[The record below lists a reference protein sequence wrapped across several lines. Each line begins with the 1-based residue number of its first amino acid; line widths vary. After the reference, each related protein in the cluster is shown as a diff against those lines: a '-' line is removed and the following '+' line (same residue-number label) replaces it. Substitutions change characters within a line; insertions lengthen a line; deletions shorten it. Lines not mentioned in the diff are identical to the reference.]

1 MDITNEG
8 KSLLELQVNCQ
19 FLKLVDELLTARLLV
34 FGSLATKVTNR
45 TGMVRMKD
53 ILNYIDRSTELS
65 CETIVKERIEEYIKY
80 LRRFA
85 NEFSFGLCEAENNQ
99 WSATKAMD
107 SFLLK
112 LDFRIIIT
120 YDYLKEGASRV
131 ALCSILGKQYAK
143 WLLIQILT

>member
-1 MDITNEG
+1 MKKKLCSRDFEIFFHNMDITNEG

-19 FLKLVDELLTARLLV
+19 FLKLVDELLTARLLA

-85 NEFSFGLCEAENNQ
+85 SEFSFG
-99 WSATKAMD
+99 
-107 SFLLK
+107 
-112 LDFRIIIT
+112 
-120 YDYLKEGASRV
+120 
-131 ALCSILGKQYAK
+131 
-143 WLLIQILT
+143 